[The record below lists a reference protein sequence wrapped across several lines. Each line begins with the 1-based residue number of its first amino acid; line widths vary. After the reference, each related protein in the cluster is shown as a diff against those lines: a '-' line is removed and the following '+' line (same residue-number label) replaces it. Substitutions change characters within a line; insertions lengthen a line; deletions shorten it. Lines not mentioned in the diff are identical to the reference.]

1 MRKVI
6 KILGKVVSWIILTI
20 VSLPILIVLLLNVG
34 VIQNFVVQKASAFIS
49 KKLET
54 TVSIDHIRLRG
65 FSNVSVEGFYV
76 EDYAGDTLFYAKAV
90 GANISKSALLGK
102 KIVIGEVS
110 VDQAKVYLFSPKEGE
125 MNLSQVLN
133 KLSSDTTSQE
143 SSVKLLFRNIKI
155 TDTRFKLQSEGADT
169 ITKGVNYSN
178 MVLSRV
184 NIKSK
189 ELEINGS
196 TITMDI
202 GRMSFRDI
210 SGFEAK
216 NVSASRFHLA
226 DGLIAMDDTRIVTED
241 SDLHIPA
248 FKMQGATWASMSY
261 AVDSVRFDVTVTKS
275 DLSTHTLAY
284 FVPTLGGKE
293 TLSMSGIEATFGG
306 TINNFAA
313 QVIAQVA
320 DESTQIEATAKI
332 VGVTDFQHSKFDI
345 DIKKLIT
352 NAKGVKEITGNYFS
366 APLPANIT
374 EILNRAGNLSLT
386 AKANGEMSRFRADID
401 LDTNG
406 GEVTFVGMGGL
417 LPGGDIDFDGHATV
431 NGVEAGKLLDN
442 KLLGKVTVDAKAKG
456 SVRKGELSIS
466 GMVFVPMAEF
476 NGYTYSQIMAS
487 GEYAESKVTANVTSG
502 DPKLQFT
509 VNGSADFKP
518 VVPDYDLTLNLR
530 TADLYRLNI
539 NPKDSVSLI
548 SGKFSVK
555 GSGSKLDN
563 INGQAVIANLT
574 YTSSID
580 YVKADTIALTGR
592 NNEESKYMAMHSSYA
607 DIEYQSDISYNEI
620 FSYLNHILYDYL
632 PALDP
637 SGTAMNSHTAVI
649 PVYPDNITRAG
660 KLLHAPLMTAEEE
673 VPEVVS
679 SSHLAPRPKSR
690 SELHVNIKKAN
701 NIAAIFLPGFSIA
714 EGTKADVAFN
724 PETELFSITANSD
737 YIEYATFFVTKLGF
751 VANNAADKEEVVMQ
765 FTTEDLY
772 LPKFTMP
779 SNNISAHIKD
789 NNIDI
794 SARLSNSDTDLNALI
809 DVESTLS
816 RTVGDNKLLIGLKF
830 DPTSYI
836 MTGQKRWNI
845 SSNQIEYDP
854 ARISIDNFLVT
865 GDGQRMHIDGVLSSE
880 RSDTLRL
887 SLDRLSLDPIGR
899 ILKMEGVNI
908 GGTLD
913 GSAEL
918 ISGSKDPV
926 LIADIVIDS
935 LSVNNYTAAPLR
947 LSSSW
952 DFASERA
959 QVVLKNMQTDK
970 NLIAGFYFPKTS
982 RYLANVDIDNLTLSA
997 LGALLPPDIIKS
1009 IDGTGAVYLDVSG
1022 KGAELPQIH
1031 GTVSVEHLAATIGIT
1046 NVTYK
1051 ADVLDIDIDNNII
1064 SIPKT
1069 ILTDNES
1076 NKVTLEAQADIKNL
1090 SNITYEAKLLP
1101 TNILAINTTLKE
1113 NEQFYGKVYL
1123 SGAINVKGNKSG
1135 VNIDVAATTQ
1145 NNSSFYLPLSGKS
1158 NISEADW
1165 IQFVS
1170 REPELITPEDIL
1182 QYKKQ
1187 QYEKSLK
1194 EVTKSGS
1201 EKMNVNLNVSLNI
1214 TPGLLLSIIIDPA
1227 TNMTLNTRGSAV
1239 LDVLL
1244 NPGTGELSTFGTYQ
1258 ITEGDFLF
1266 SIPPIISNKKFI
1278 LQPGGT
1284 IQLSGNPMAAMLNVE
1299 AIYKLRA
1306 SLQPL
1311 AESFQGTGINTSA
1324 RIPVDCIISI
1334 KESLQKPDISFD
1346 IKIPSADADIQSV
1359 LNGIMSSNEGPAMNF
1374 IFLVSFGS
1382 FAPTGTGTETTAATA
1397 GTNLGI
1403 DFLANQLSSW
1413 ASGKDFSVTFRYRP
1427 SSQDQT
1433 TSDEFDFGFSY
1444 NLGGNNRLILEVEG
1458 NYDMGDN
1465 KLQNVSNMSGDASIT
1480 WVLTKSGN
1488 LRLKGFTRTINR
1500 YDENQGLQENGVGVY
1515 YREDFN
1521 VFSDILVH
1529 SRERQ
1534 AARKKRRTEK
1544 AATKSQQVVPTPTP
1558 VQVETPMTMPQ
1569 ENSAPA
1575 PETNTAPVDNPA
1587 SEIDTQAAKS
1597 RIEQRRAESEEQRRR
1612 LREERMR
1619 SAATTPTNE
1628 ENLRT
1633 ESAKQ

>member
-6 KILGKVVSWIILTI
+6 KILGKVVSWIIVTI
-20 VSLPILIVLLLNVG
+20 VSLPILIILLLNVG
-34 VIQNFVVQKASAFIS
+34 VIQNFIVQKASAFIS

-76 EDYAGDTLFYAKAV
+76 QDYAGDTLFYGKTV
-90 GANISKSALLGK
+90 SANISKSALLGK
-102 KIVIGEVS
+102 KIVIGDVA
-110 VDQAKVYLFSPKEGE
+110 VDQAKVYLFSPKNGD
-125 MNLSQVLN
+125 MNLTQVLD
-133 KLSSDTTSQE
+133 KLSSDTTTKE

-184 NIKSK
+184 NIDSK

-216 NVSASRFHLA
+216 NLSASRFHLA
-226 DGLIAMDDTRIVTED
+226 DGLIAMDNTWIVTKD
-241 SDLHIPA
+241 SDLHIPV
-248 FKMQGATWASMSY
+248 FKMQGTSWASMSY

-275 DLSTHTLAY
+275 NLSTHTLAY

-293 TLSMSGIEATFGG
+293 TLTMTDIDATFGG
-306 TINNFAA
+306 TVNNFAA
-313 QVIAQVA
+313 QVVAQVA
-320 DESTQIEATAKI
+320 DESTQIEASAKI
-332 VGVTDFQHSKFDI
+332 VGVTDFQNSQFDI

-352 NAKGVKEITGNYFS
+352 NAQGVKEITGNYFTV
-366 APLPANIT
+366 PLPESIT
-374 EILNRAGNLSLT
+374 EILDRAGNLSLT

-456 SVRKGELSIS
+456 SVRKGDLSIS
-466 GMVFVPMAEF
+466 GIVFVPMAEF

-509 VNGSADFKP
+509 INGSADFKP
-518 VVPDYDLTLNLR
+518 EVPDYDLNLNLR

-539 NPKDSVSLI
+539 NPKDSVSFI
-548 SGKFSVK
+548 SGQFSVN

-563 INGQAVIANLT
+563 INGQAVISNLT

-580 YVKADTIALTGR
+580 YVKADTIVLTGR
-592 NNEESKYMAMHSSYA
+592 NNAESKYMAMNSSYA
-607 DIEYQSDISYNEI
+607 DIEYRSEISYNEI
-620 FSYLNHILYDYL
+620 FSYLSHILYDYI

-637 SGTAMNSHTAVI
+637 SGAALNSHPAVI
-649 PVYPDNITRAG
+649 PVYPDNLTRAS
-660 KLLHAPLMTAEEE
+660 KLLPAPLMSEEQD

-714 EGTKADVAFN
+714 EGTKADVVFN

-737 YIEYATFFVTKLGF
+737 YIEYSTFFVTKLGF
-751 VANNAADKEEVVMQ
+751 IANNSANKEEVMMT

-772 LPKFTMP
+772 LPQFTMP
-779 SNNISAHIKD
+779 SNNITAHIKD
-789 NNIDI
+789 NNIDL
-794 SARLSNSDTDLNALI
+794 SAQLSNSDTDLNALI

-816 RTVGDNKLLIGLKF
+816 RTANDNKLLIGLKF
-830 DPTSYI
+830 DPTSYV
-836 MTGQKRWNI
+836 MTGRKRWNI
-845 SSNQIEYDP
+845 SSNLIEYDP
-854 ARISIDNFLVT
+854 TRISIDNFLVT
-865 GDGQRMHIDGVLSSE
+865 GDGQQLHVDGVLSSE
-880 RSDTLRL
+880 RTDTLRL

-899 ILKMEGVNI
+899 ILELNGINI

-918 ISGSKDPV
+918 ISGTKDPV

-935 LSVNNYTAAPLR
+935 LSVNDYTAVPLR

-959 QVVLKNMQTDK
+959 QVLLKNMHTDN
-970 NLIAGFYFPKTS
+970 NLIAGFYFPKTGS
-982 RYLANVDIDNLTLSA
+982 YLANVDIDNLTLSA
-997 LGALLPPDIIKS
+997 LGPLLPPDIIKS
-1009 IDGTGAVYLDVSG
+1009 IDGTGAIYLDVRG
-1022 KGAELPQIH
+1022 KEKEFPQIH
-1031 GTVSVEHLAATIGIT
+1031 GTVSVDHFASTIGIT
-1046 NVTYK
+1046 NVNYK
-1051 ADVLDIDIDNNII
+1051 TDVLDIDIDNHII

-1069 ILTDNES
+1069 ILTDDEG

-1090 SNITYEAKLLP
+1090 SNIAYEAKLLP
-1101 TNILAINTTLKE
+1101 TNILAINTTLKD

-1123 SGAINVKGNKSG
+1123 SGAINLKGNKSG

-1158 NISEADW
+1158 SISEADW
-1165 IQFVS
+1165 IKFVNH
-1170 REPELITPEDIL
+1170 EPELITPEDIL

-1187 QYEKSLK
+1187 QYENSLK
-1194 EVTKSGS
+1194 EVSKRVS

-1214 TPGLLLSIIIDPA
+1214 TPGLLLSIIIDPT

-1239 LDVLL
+1239 LDILL
-1244 NPGTGELSTFGTYQ
+1244 NPGTGELSTFGTYE
-1258 ITEGDFLF
+1258 ITDGDFLF
-1266 SIPPIISNKKFI
+1266 SLPPIISNKKFI

-1284 IQLSGNPMAAMLNVE
+1284 IQLSGNPMAALLNVE

-1334 KESLQKPDISFD
+1334 SESLQHPDISFD

-1382 FAPTGTGTETTAATA
+1382 FAPSGTGTETTAATA

-1403 DFLANQLSSW
+1403 DFLANQLSNLVSTE
-1413 ASGKDFSVTFRYRP
+1413 DLNVMFRYRP

-1433 TSDEFDFGFSY
+1433 TSDELDFGFSY

-1465 KLQNVSNMSGDASIT
+1465 KPQNVSNMSGDASIT

-1500 YDENQGLQENGVGVY
+1500 YDENQGLQENGIGIY

-1529 SRERQ
+1529 SRQRQ
-1534 AARKKRRTEK
+1534 ATRKKRREEK
-1544 AATKSQQVVPTPTP
+1544 AVTKSPKAGSVPMQIEPPTALPQGDSTASDTSTVP
-1558 VQVETPMTMPQ
+1558 VN
-1569 ENSAPA
+1569 NSA
-1575 PETNTAPVDNPA
+1575 D
-1587 SEIDTQAAKS
+1587 EINTQATKS
-1597 RIEQRRAESEEQRRR
+1597 RIEQRRVESEEQRRR
-1612 LREERMR
+1612 LYEERIKAA
-1619 SAATTPTNE
+1619 AATSAKE
-1628 ENLRT
+1628 ENDDT
-1633 ESAKQ
+1633 EGIK